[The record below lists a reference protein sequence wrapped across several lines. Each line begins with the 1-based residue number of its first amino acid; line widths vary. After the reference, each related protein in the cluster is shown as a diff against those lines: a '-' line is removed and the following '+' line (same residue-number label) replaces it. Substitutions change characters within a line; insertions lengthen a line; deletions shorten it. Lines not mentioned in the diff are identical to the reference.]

1 MTEEQFAK
9 CIDLMLDGNRDGL
22 QQVYQ
27 FYGKYIYIILY
38 DILKNKEDS
47 EDVTTEFFL
56 KLWQVAD
63 KYQKGRGHKSW
74 MGRIAHNMAID
85 FIRKKKPQVSYEE
98 MVKEE
103 EIVGKNFEAD
113 TVDKMV
119 LQDAVKTLLA
129 EEQEIVNMKVLLQM
143 TFQEIADALEKP
155 MGTVTWKY
163 RQAMEKLRRCG
174 L

>member
-1 MTEEQFAK
+1 MTEEQFAD
-9 CIDLMLDGNRDGL
+9 CISLMLAGNRDGL

-27 FYGKYIYIILY
+27 TYGKYIYMILY
-38 DILKNKEDS
+38 DILKNKEDA

-56 KLWQVAD
+56 KLWNVAE
-63 KYQKGRGHKSW
+63 KYQSGHGHRAW
-74 MGRIAHNMAID
+74 MGRIAHNMAVD
-85 FIRKKKPQVSYEE
+85 FIRKKKVHVSYED
-98 MVKEE
+98 MEE
-103 EIVGKNFEAD
+103 NQEIAGKDFESE
-113 TVDKMV
+113 TVNKMA
-119 LQDAVKTLLA
+119 LSQAIKTLKT
-129 EEQEIVNMKVLLQM
+129 EEQEIVNMKILLQM